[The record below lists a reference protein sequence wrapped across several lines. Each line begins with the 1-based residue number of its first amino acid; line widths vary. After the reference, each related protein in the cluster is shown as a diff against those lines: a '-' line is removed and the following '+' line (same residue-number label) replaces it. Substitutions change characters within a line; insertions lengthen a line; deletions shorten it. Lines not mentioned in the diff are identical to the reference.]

1 MEMEI
6 ITSNEKYRNRICMNK
21 KKDAGKFLKK
31 NGVRL
36 NRNSQIPS
44 QVKK

>member
-1 MEMEI
+1 
-6 ITSNEKYRNRICMNK
+6 MNK

>member
-6 ITSNEKYRNRICMNK
+6 MTSNEKNRNRVCINK
-21 KKDAGKFLKK
+21 EKDVGKFLKK